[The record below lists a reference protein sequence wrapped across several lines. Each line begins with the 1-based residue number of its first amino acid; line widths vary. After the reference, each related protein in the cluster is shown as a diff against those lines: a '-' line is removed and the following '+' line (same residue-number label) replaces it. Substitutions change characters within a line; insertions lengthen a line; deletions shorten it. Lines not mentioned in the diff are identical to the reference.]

1 MDCIRM
7 NECTVLVFVRW
18 AGCDGRSVHDPLG
31 FLLGLEFGEPPARA
45 WGRRYL
51 SGKNGHEAQQ
61 RENELHTQH
70 QIASLSE
77 CTFHDSAQNTSGS
90 TRICV
95 MMNYNHPVKSRLD
108 NKIKM
113 KVKIVKIQ
121 IV

>member
-1 MDCIRM
+1 MIESFRAKM
-7 NECTVLVFVRW
+7 N
-18 AGCDGRSVHDPLG
+18 
-31 FLLGLEFGEPPARA
+31 ARA
-45 WGRRYL
+45 SLPSRQVIL
-51 SGKNGHEAQQ
+51 VSFK
-61 RENELHTQH
+61 
-70 QIASLSE
+70 IASLSE